1 MNVLSDVSSAG
12 FSVDVELRVL
22 EATNAVRS
30 APTLVAF
37 FDNVKDRLGLAIP
50 VGSHEHLDTRP
61 VFHVFELGNFLAR
74 LVGAPVEL
82 VLWCL

>member
-1 MNVLSDVSSAG
+1 MSLARVSVLMLNFVC
-12 FSVDVELRVL
+12 LKPH
-22 EATNAVRS
+22 AVRS
-30 APTLVAF
+30 APALVAF

-50 VGSHEHLDTRP
+50 VGSHEHLDTRL

-82 VLWCL
+82 VLGCWWWE